1 MMRQNIESNFID
13 VPPASF
19 GVSQEEPEDER
30 LVDANQLLEE
40 LFDKG
45 SRPTLRWIRKMQVQR
60 KIPYYKIGHLVRFK
74 VSEVREALERKCRV
88 QAM

>member
-1 MMRQNIESNFID
+1 MAKQNTENNIID

-19 GVSQEEPEDER
+19 GVTLGEPEDER

-40 LFDKG
+40 LFDEG

>member
-1 MMRQNIESNFID
+1 MKQNTEKQDSHITIPFPKQ
-13 VPPASF
+13 VAS
-19 GVSQEEPEDER
+19 EEDAPER
-30 LVDANQLLEE
+30 LVDANQLLNE
-40 LFDKG
+40 LFDQG

>member
-1 MMRQNIESNFID
+1 
-13 VPPASF
+13 
-19 GVSQEEPEDER
+19 
-30 LVDANQLLEE
+30 
-40 LFDKG
+40 
-45 SRPTLRWIRKMQVQR
+45 MQVQR

>member
-1 MMRQNIESNFID
+1 MKQNPNSNLID
-13 VPPASF
+13 VPPGSF
-19 GVSQEEPEDER
+19 GVVPYVSPLEER

-40 LFDKG
+40 LFDKS